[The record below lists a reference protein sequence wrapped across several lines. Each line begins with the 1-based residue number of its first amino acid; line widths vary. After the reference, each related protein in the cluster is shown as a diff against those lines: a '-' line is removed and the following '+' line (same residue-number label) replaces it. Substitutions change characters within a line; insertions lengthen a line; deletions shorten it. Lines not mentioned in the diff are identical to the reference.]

1 MKKILLPLLAM
12 TAVSTAEATPFNG
25 FFLGAQAGIAKR
37 ITTTSLSNQTLTVNG
52 ATVTEVDYSKKN
64 RSTGFVYGLMG
75 GYGRNLNGLYLGGE
89 LSVNFSQN
97 NKNQTQSVLGTNGST
112 YSVNTQYKH
121 GPTLTFAPRAGAVFA
136 NSYLAYVRLG
146 LAVSR
151 DQIQNY
157 DVTTGNSFNSS
168 KKTKLTFVPGV
179 GIEKDFGNHMLLRLE
194 YTYNTGSQL
203 SGDSTGVY
211 QARQNMK
218 YSAHA
223 LKLGVSWQF

>member
-1 MKKILLPLLAM
+1 MKKLLLPLLAM
-12 TAVSTAEATPFNG
+12 TAVSAVQAAPFNG
-25 FFLGAQAGIAKR
+25 FYLGAQAGIAKR

-64 RSTGFVYGLMG
+64 RTTGFVYGLMG

-89 LSVNFSQN
+89 LSLSFSQN
-97 NKNQTQSVLGTNGST
+97 NKTQTQSVLGTNGST

-121 GPTLTFAPRAGAVFA
+121 GPALTFAPRVGAVFA

-146 LAVSR
+146 LSMSR

-157 DVTTGNSFNSS
+157 DVTTGNSSTSS
-168 KKTKLTFVPGV
+168 KKTKLTFVPGL

-203 SGDSTGVY
+203 SVDTAGAY

-218 YSAHA
+218 YSSHA

>member
-1 MKKILLPLLAM
+1 MKKILLPLLALS
-12 TAVSTAEATPFNG
+12 AISVADAAPFNG
-25 FFLGAQAGIAKR
+25 FYLGAQAGIAKR
-37 ITTTSLSNQTLTVNG
+37 ITTTTLSNQSITTNG
-52 ATVTEVDYSKKN
+52 STISEVDYSKKD
-64 RSTGFVYGLMG
+64 RSTGFIYGLMG

-89 LSVNFSQN
+89 LSVSLSQN
-97 NKNQTQSVLGTNGST
+97 NKTQTQSVLGTNGST
-112 YSVNTQYKH
+112 YSVRTQYKH
-121 GPTLTFAPRAGAVFA
+121 GPALTFAPRVGAVFA

-146 LAVSR
+146 LSVSR

-179 GIEKDFGNHMLLRLE
+179 GIEKDFGNHLLMRLE
-194 YTYNTGSQL
+194 YNYNTGSQL
-203 SGDSTGVY
+203 SGDSTGAY

-223 LKLGVSWQF
+223 LKLGVAWQF